1 MTGTPTLTLVAVNL
15 EDAIEWQNT
24 NRELAD
30 SVFITIIE
38 RVPDNLV
45 GRPIT
50 EAIFTEAAIGH
61 RLYSTAVNVVA
72 RSIRKTVR
80 DGQRRR
86 ELRALVDV
94 GSV

>member
-1 MTGTPTLTLVAVNL
+1 MTGTPTLALIAVNL

-50 EAIFTEAAIGH
+50 EAIFTAGAINH
-61 RLYSTAVNVVA
+61 RLYPTALDVVK

-80 DGQRRR
+80 DRQHHDLFIRV
-86 ELRALVDV
+86 LRAGAV
-94 GSV
+94 